1 MTRCRCV
8 QFRIEAKKLMVA
20 VATLKRHS
28 EVLEETMI
36 TFSLVF
42 FMFGV
47 SVCNK

>member
-1 MTRCRCV
+1 MTRYRCA

-28 EVLEETMI
+28 EVLQETM
-36 TFSLVF
+36 TKLSLVF

-47 SVCNK
+47 SVL